1 MRGYPTVLAAA
12 CMLLAGPLEAQVTGL
27 PTRNA
32 GIPSGISVGA
42 EVGFPN
48 SDYGDG
54 SAYGARGEIGF
65 GTIGLSAIISHFDPE
80 GSVDGYTALGGDLNL
95 KVFGGPLV
103 PLSVTLQA
111 GAEYADPSGPGTV
124 VHAPIGLGIA
134 LTIPNPNLA
143 IRPWIAP
150 RVDVTRVT
158 GNVDETS
165 TNFGLSGGI
174 DLNLIFGLGL
184 TFSYDQVWG
193 DNGVKPSVFGVGA
206 NWTFGL

>member
-1 MRGYPTVLAAA
+1 MRRFPTVLVAASA
-12 CMLLAGPLEAQVTGL
+12 LLAGPLEAQITGL

-32 GIPSGISVGA
+32 GIPTGLSVGA

-48 SDYGDG
+48 SDYPDG
-54 SAYGARGEIGF
+54 SAYGVRGAIGF
-65 GTIGLSAIISHFDPE
+65 GAIGLSALVSHFDPE
-80 GSVDGYTALGGDLNL
+80 GSGDAFTTIGGAFNL
-95 KVFGGPLV
+95 KVFGGPLI

-134 LTIPNPNLA
+134 LKIPNPNLA
-143 IRPWIAP
+143 ITPWIAP
-150 RVDVTRVT
+150 RADVSRVSGT
-158 GNVDETS
+158 VSETN

-174 DLNLIFGLGL
+174 DLNLIFGLGITL
-184 TFSYDQVWG
+184 SYDQVWG
-193 DNGVKPSVFGVGA
+193 DNGAKPSVFGVGA

>member
-1 MRGYPTVLAAA
+1 MPAF
-12 CMLLAGPLEAQVTGL
+12 
-27 PTRNA
+27 
-32 GIPSGISVGA
+32 PSGISVGA

-80 GSVDGYTALGGDLNL
+80 GLARRLHRLGARLNL

-124 VHAPIGLGIA
+124 VHAPIGVGIA

-158 GNVDETS
+158 GMSMRPTPTS
-165 TNFGLSGGI
+165 DSRAASI
-174 DLNLIFGLGL
+174 
-184 TFSYDQVWG
+184 
-193 DNGVKPSVFGVGA
+193 
-206 NWTFGL
+206 

>member
-1 MRGYPTVLAAA
+1 MRQYPTVLAAA
-12 CMLLAGPLEAQVTGL
+12 CMLLAGSLEAQVTGL

-32 GIPSGISVGA
+32 GIPTGLTVGA

-54 SAYGARGEIGF
+54 SAYGFRGAVGF
-65 GTIGLSAIISHFDPE
+65 GNLGIGAIISHFDPD
-80 GSVDGYTALGGDLNL
+80 GSADAYNAIGGDLNY
-95 KVFGGPLV
+95 KIFGGPLI

-134 LTIPNPNLA
+134 VKIPNPNLA
-143 IRPWIAP
+143 ITPWIAP
-150 RVDVTRVT
+150 RVDIVRLS
-158 GNVDETS
+158 GNGSQTN

-184 TFSYDQVWG
+184 TLAYDQVWG
-193 DNGVKPSVFGVGA
+193 DNDIKPGVFGVGA
-206 NWTFGL
+206 NWSFGL

>member
-1 MRGYPTVLAAA
+1 
-12 CMLLAGPLEAQVTGL
+12 MLLAGPLEAQITGL

-32 GIPSGISVGA
+32 GIPTGLSVGA

-48 SDYGDG
+48 SDYPDG
-54 SAYGARGEIGF
+54 SAYGARGSIGF
-65 GTIGLSAIISHFDPE
+65 GTIGFSALVSHFDPD
-80 GSVDGYTALGGDLNL
+80 GSSDAYTALGGTFDL
-95 KVFGGPLV
+95 KVFGGPLI

-111 GAEYADPSGPGTV
+111 GAEYADPSGPGTL

-134 LTIPNPNLA
+134 LKIPNPNLA
-143 IRPWIAP
+143 ITPWIAP
-150 RVDVTRVT
+150 RVDVSRVT
-158 GNVDETS
+158 GNVSQTT

-174 DLNLIFGLGL
+174 DLNLIFGLGI

-193 DNGVKPSVFGVGA
+193 DNGAKPSVFGVGA